1 MKEIPMSEVKQIGLQ
16 TLCYFDAF
24 CREHNLKYYLAYGSL
39 LGAVRHQ
46 GYIPWDDDI
55 DLWMFRDDYQRLI
68 ELNQEIDRTQ
78 YRLNCV
84 QCNENFVVPFAKLTR
99 TDTVIYPT
107 RYVTGYL
114 YGLSIDIFP
123 LDIIGDYTDEEEAR
137 QCLLSVRNSHL
148 AVLNKYHHTTGG
160 KEEKLLKKLAKKV
173 VYHMAAQRYG
183 PLSGRMKKYSEA
195 LMTGFPDASGQ
206 YVTTI
211 DGTTVFRKDWFDS
224 IIELPFEGHQL
235 FAPAKYDE
243 ILRQRYGD
251 YMTYPPKEQQV
262 IPHTYTAYYL
272 D

>member
-24 CREHNLKYYLAYGSL
+24 YRQHDLKYYLAYGSL
-39 LGAVRHQ
+39 LGAIRHQ

-55 DLWMFRDDYQRLI
+55 DVWMFREDYQRLI
-68 ELNQEIDRTQ
+68 ALNQEIDQTQ
-78 YRLNCV
+78 YLLNCIE
-84 QCNENFVVPFAKLTR
+84 CNESFVVPFAKLTR

-123 LDIIGDYTDEEEAR
+123 LDVIGDYTDEKEAR
-137 QCLLSVRNSHL
+137 QCLLSVRNKHL

-160 KEEKLLKKLAKKV
+160 KEEKWFKKLAKKA
-173 VYHMAAQRYG
+173 VYFYA
-183 PLSGRMKKYSEA
+183 SKKYGSLSERIKDYAQA
-195 LMTGFPDASGQ
+195 LMTSFPEASGQ

-211 DGTTVFRKDWFDS
+211 DGTTVFRKDWFDR
-224 IIELPFEGHQL
+224 IIEVQFEDHHL
-235 FAPAKYDE
+235 FAPAFYDE

-251 YMTYPPKEQQV
+251 YMAFPPKEQQV
-262 IPHTYTAYYL
+262 IPHTYKAYYL